1 MSAPAPPAWPAGRQA
16 PAQPTAK
23 RGRRRTGLILALV
36 LALVAVLAGVGVG
49 AFLLLRG
56 GEKEDAAGPAK
67 APVADPGFTPTAPPI
82 GPTGAS
88 AKVGQP
94 VRYDNGLQ
102 ITLTKLSVVK
112 AKGDFRAKPGEPL
125 LVADFRVA
133 NGTGADLRD
142 PGFVVRARLGS
153 RQYSAESIVDGAVEG
168 DSLSYN
174 SDLILRDAP
183 DGSTFQVLPAGKIMR
198 GRHLFELRAR
208 ADSAKVSVEVTPAA
222 GGGDLPPAAVFEGAA
237 P

>member
-23 RGRRRTGLILALV
+23 RGRRRTGLVLALV

-56 GEKEDAAGPAK
+56 GDEDAAGPAK
-67 APVADPGFTPTAPPI
+67 APVADPGFTPTAPPT
-82 GPTGAS
+82 GPTGGP

-112 AKGDFRAKPGEPL
+112 AKGDFRAEPGEPL

-142 PGFVVRARLGS
+142 PDFVVRARLGS
-153 RQYSAESIVDGAVEG
+153 KQYSAESVVDGAVEG

-174 SDLILRDAP
+174 TELVLRDAP